1 MLLTILSDVT
11 FSRPPVFSDSTIKI
25 ELTKQD
31 PQLNWSEVSK
41 SDLTFEATK
50 IKREAAVDWR
60 HEYEARKAKE
70 KLVNGRLREKSATE
84 SSLDALEE
92 NRKNLK
98 NQKDKAKAGFFRE
111 EETYIPAQVESQAFQ
126 VGLVK

>member
-1 MLLTILSDVT
+1 VKNHLFWDDISLVL
-11 FSRPPVFSDSTIKI
+11 FHY
-25 ELTKQD
+25 
-31 PQLNWSEVSK
+31 
-41 SDLTFEATK
+41 
-50 IKREAAVDWR
+50 DWR